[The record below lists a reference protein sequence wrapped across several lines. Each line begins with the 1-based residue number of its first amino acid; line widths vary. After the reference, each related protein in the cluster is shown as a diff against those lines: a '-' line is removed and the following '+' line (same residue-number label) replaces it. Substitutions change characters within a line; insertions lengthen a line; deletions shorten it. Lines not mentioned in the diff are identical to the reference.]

1 VEFEILL
8 TQPHILD
15 SLVGPMT
22 QTGPTVQT
30 GPMTRMGSTIQTGS
44 TTQMGLTTWIGSMI
58 QTGQTSP
65 KTQTA
70 RR

>member
-44 TTQMGLTTWIGSMI
+44 TTQMGLTT
-58 QTGQTSP
+58 
-65 KTQTA
+65 
-70 RR
+70 